1 MKDPWVL
8 ISEEDEEKEVSV
20 LPEKYPPTSAKS
32 SGYHAKLEEVKVI
45 VIDSRRSYEG
55 PEGWTV
61 FVPDS
66 SEKPKSS
73 GGREK

>member
-8 ISEEDEEKEVSV
+8 IGKEGEEKEVSV
-20 LPEKYPPTSAKS
+20 LPEKYPPTIVKS
-32 SGYHAKLEEVKVI
+32 SGYHAKLEEVEVT
-45 VIDSRRSYEG
+45 DSRRSYKG